1 MTEKIVILY
10 DNRAIKGLT
19 PDWGFS
25 AFIEGETNILFDTGA
40 KPEILEK
47 NAETLSIDLSDID
60 GIFISHNHWDHTGGL
75 KTVIEKAPHV
85 DIFVPESDAEFFE
98 EELGERGIVIP
109 VDDPTVIAPGIFSTG
124 MMPTGMRDP
133 AFEHSLV
140 ARTEKGSILVTGCSH
155 PGIEKIA
162 EEAVRLA
169 EGKLFMIIG
178 GFHMY
183 KKENGSIKKT
193 AEKLLDLTEFVAPCH
208 CTGDNGIEV
217 FKEVFKDRFIDCR
230 AGTEIAF

>member
-10 DNRAIKGLT
+10 DNRAFKELT

-40 KPEILEK
+40 KPEILER
-47 NAETLSIDLSDID
+47 NAEALSINLSDID

-75 KTVIEKAPHV
+75 KTVMKKVYHV

-98 EELGERGIVIP
+98 EKVGERGIVIP

-140 ARTEKGSILVTGCSH
+140 AKTEKGSILVTGCSH

-169 EGKLFMIIG
+169 ERKLFMIIG

-183 KKENGSIKKT
+183 KKEDTSIKKT